1 MLHCPLNAP
10 LAVRPVSKSGSLSV
24 ARWILQIDAPKA
36 RDLSLMASTWR
47 PFEADRE
54 LYFDWAS
61 RWVSNRRTGSDP
73 REQDAKDM
81 ALRSRFGQESSG
93 VILAASASSCLSLRG
108 ASFPLKLCIKTNI
121 YIYISI
127 HVIYYYSIIYLPS
140 YYIYIYYILF
150 VSFPSHFPRWQPRTC
165 CRLGIGRLKV
175 IFVRNP
181 YKRLASAYLAF
192 FLEPWPGCRFTNVA
206 GNVSMQ

>member
-140 YYIYIYYILF
+140 YYIYIYILHIVCLLSVAF
-150 VSFPSHFPRWQPRTC
+150 SSLAAKDLLPAWHRAAQGHLRPESLQA
-165 CRLGIGRLKV
+165 LGVCLPCLFLGA
-175 IFVRNP
+175 
-181 YKRLASAYLAF
+181 LAGL
-192 FLEPWPGCRFTNVA
+192 
-206 GNVSMQ
+206 